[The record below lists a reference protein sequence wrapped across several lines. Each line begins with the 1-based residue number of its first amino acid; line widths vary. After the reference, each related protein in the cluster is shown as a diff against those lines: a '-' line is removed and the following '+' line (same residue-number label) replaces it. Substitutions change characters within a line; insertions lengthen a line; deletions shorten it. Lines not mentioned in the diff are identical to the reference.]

1 MVADDLENVDEEKR
15 RIVAG
20 AEQRVSAEFNAALD
34 YGSRELETAATL
46 DELRAAESKV
56 LGKRSQLAAFNAR
69 LAELSPVERRA
80 VGRLLNDIRRRLTDL
95 AADRLAELQASERAA
110 RLEAERLDLT
120 EVLPRPRRGH
130 LNLVT
135 RTRDE
140 LEDVFVGMGYT
151 VAEGPEAETDWHSFE
166 ALNFPKGHP
175 ARSGFD
181 TLYLAWGE
189 PGSTLLRPHT
199 SPVQI
204 RVMQDQPPP
213 IYSIMPGKVYRKDT
227 PDARHTA
234 SFNQIEGLVV
244 DRGITFGDLAGTIE
258 EFTGAYFGPDVH
270 ARLRPAYFPFT
281 EPSAEF
287 EITCAICAGAGCRT
301 CSGTGWIELGGCG
314 MVHPNVL
321 AAVGLDAEEWSGF
334 AFGFGID
341 RCAQMRHGISDMRV
355 LLDNDIRFISQF

>member
-1 MVADDLENVDEEKR
+1 MTADELDDIEKQGRLRLESAATADD
-15 RIVAG
+15 
-20 AEQRVSAEFNAALD
+20 
-34 YGSRELETAATL
+34 
-46 DELRAAESKV
+46 LRAAEAEV
-56 LGKRSQLAAFNAR
+56 VGKRSPLAARNAA
-69 LAELSPVERRA
+69 LGALSPDERRTQ
-80 VGRLLNDIRRRLTDL
+80 GRLVNEVRRRLSEL
-95 AADRLAELQASERAA
+95 AAARAVELQARERAA
-110 RLEAERLDLT
+110 RLDAERLDLT
-120 EVLPRPRRGH
+120 EVLPGPRRGH

-135 RTRDE
+135 QTRDE

-151 VAEGPEAETDWHSFE
+151 VSEGPEAETDWHSFE

-181 TLYLAWGE
+181 TLYLDWGE
-189 PGSTLLRPHT
+189 PESTLLRPHT

-204 RVMQDQPPP
+204 RVMQSQPPP

-234 SFNQIEGLVV
+234 SFNQVEGLVV
-244 DRGITFGDLAGTIE
+244 DKGVTFGDLAGTIE
-258 EFTGAYFGPDVH
+258 AFTGAYFGPGIH
-270 ARLRPAYFPFT
+270 SRLRPAYFPFT

-287 EITCAICAGAGCRT
+287 EITCAICSGAGCRT

-341 RCAQMRHGISDMRV
+341 RCAQMRHGISDMRI

>member
-1 MVADDLENVDEEKR
+1 MMEDLESIEK
-15 RIVAG
+15 
-20 AEQRVSAEFNAALD
+20 QAAT
-34 YGSRELETAATL
+34 RLEDAATL
-46 DELRAAESKV
+46 DELRLAETEV
-56 LGKRSQLAAFNAR
+56 LGKRSSLAALNAR
-69 LAELSPVERRA
+69 LGAMSPDERKA
-80 VGRLLNDIRRRLTDL
+80 QGQQLNDVRRRLQEL
-95 AADRLAELQASERAA
+95 AAARSAELQAAERVT

-120 EVLPRPRRGH
+120 EVLPGPRRGH

-135 RTRDE
+135 QTRDE

-181 TLYLAWGE
+181 TLYLNWGE
-189 PGSTLLRPHT
+189 PESTLLRPHT

-204 RVMQDQPPP
+204 RVMQAQPPP

-258 EFTGAYFGPDVH
+258 EFTGAYFGAGIH

-287 EITCAICAGAGCRT
+287 EITCAICSGGGCRT

-321 AAVGLDAEEWSGF
+321 TAVRIDPEEWSGF

>member
-1 MVADDLENVDEEKR
+1 MEGLEKVET
-15 RIVAG
+15 G
-20 AEQRVSAEFNAALD
+20 A
-34 YGSRELETAATL
+34 RERLEAAATL
-46 DELRAAESKV
+46 DELKAAEADV
-56 LGKRSQLAAFNAR
+56 LGKRSALAGLNAGLGRLSPDERKESGRLINEARRRLQELARSR
-69 LAELSPVERRA
+69 LAEME
-80 VGRLLNDIRRRLTDL
+80 
-95 AADRLAELQASERAA
+95 ASERAA

-120 EVLPRPRRGH
+120 EVPPARGRGH

-135 RTRDE
+135 QTRDE

-151 VAEGPEAETDWHSFE
+151 VAEGPEVETDWHSFE

-181 TLYLAWGE
+181 TLYLEWGE
-189 PGSTLLRPHT
+189 PESTLIRPHT

-204 RVMQDQPPP
+204 RVMQAQPPP

-234 SFNQIEGLVV
+234 TFNQIEGLVV
-244 DRGITFGDLAGTIE
+244 DRRITFGDLAGTIE
-258 EFTGAYFGPDVH
+258 TFTNAYFGAGIH
-270 ARLRPAYFPFT
+270 SRLRPAYFPFT

-287 EITCAICAGAGCRT
+287 EITCAICSGGGCRT

-321 AAVGLDAEEWSGF
+321 AAVNLDAEEWSGF

>member
-1 MVADDLENVDEEKR
+1 
-15 RIVAG
+15 
-20 AEQRVSAEFNAALD
+20 LD
-34 YGSRELETAATL
+34 H
-46 DELRAAESKV
+46 
-56 LGKRSQLAAFNAR
+56 
-69 LAELSPVERRA
+69 
-80 VGRLLNDIRRRLTDL
+80 
-95 AADRLAELQASERAA
+95 
-110 RLEAERLDLT
+110 T
-120 EVLPRPRRGH
+120 EVLPGPPARGH

-135 RTRDE
+135 QTRDE

-151 VAEGPEAETDWHSFE
+151 VAEGPEVETDWHSFG

-181 TLYLAWGE
+181 TLYLDWGE
-189 PGSTLLRPHT
+189 PESTLLRPHT

-204 RVMQDQPPP
+204 RVMQAQPPP

-227 PDARHTA
+227 PDARHTPT
-234 SFNQIEGLVV
+234 FNQIEGLVV
-244 DRGITFGDLAGTIE
+244 DKGITFGDLAGTIE
-258 EFTGAYFGPDVH
+258 TFTGAYFGAGIH

-321 AAVGLDAEEWSGF
+321 TAVDLDPEEWSGF